1 MKRKFMMLFAFLLM
15 TGFGLCL
22 IDANNEKNVKE
33 ENQAGITDV
42 VTDENYSDE
51 DNPIVLE
58 DDSSKVEDAAEKKS
72 EVYKEMTTETNKNDV
87 VTKITT
93 STKKVSDT
101 TVKNTNTTKTNN
113 TTTNTTNKQNQT
125 VTKTDTTNTEKKENV
140 TKVDTPT
147 VKVEDKTP
155 AKEEPKKEVT
165 PPKETK
171 LMTYNYDIGNCGK
184 LYDSEA
190 KAYAA
195 AEAKFND
202 FSDPDKFVSNYMVYS
217 TYDKW
222 SINYYYEHY

>member
-33 ENQAGITDV
+33 ENQTGITDV
-42 VTDENYSDE
+42 VKEE
-51 DNPIVLE
+51 KK
-58 DDSSKVEDAAEKKS
+58 DDIPSVKVEDVAEKKA
-72 EVYKEMTTETNKNDV
+72 EVKKETSKTNKNDA
-87 VTKITT
+87 VTKITI
-93 STKKVSDT
+93 STKKVSDL

-113 TTTNTTNKQNQT
+113 TTTNMTNKQNQT
-125 VTKTDTTNTEKKENV
+125 VTKPDTTNTEKKDSV
-140 TKVDTPT
+140 TKKDTLI
-147 VKVEDKTP
+147 VKVENKTS
-155 AKEEPKKEVT
+155 AKEESKKEVM

-171 LMTYNYDIGNCGK
+171 PVTYNYDIGNCGK

-202 FSDPDKFVSNYMVYS
+202 FSDPDRYVSNYMVYS

>member
-33 ENQAGITDV
+33 ENQTGITDV
-42 VTDENYSDE
+42 VTDEKHKDD
-51 DNPIVLE
+51 DNPVIVE
-58 DDSSKVEDAAEKKS
+58 ESSVKVDDQR
-72 EVYKEMTTETNKNDV
+72 TNKNDA

-93 STKKVSDT
+93 STKKVSNT

-140 TKVDTPT
+140 TKVDSPT

-171 LMTYNYDIGNCGK
+171 PVTYNYDIGNCGK

-202 FSDPDKFVSNYMVYS
+202 FSDPDRYVSNYMVYS

>member
-15 TGFGLCL
+15 IGFGLCL
-22 IDANNEKNVKE
+22 IDTNNERNVEK
-33 ENQAGITDV
+33 ENQTGITDV
-42 VTDENYSDE
+42 VTDENYKDD
-51 DNPIVLE
+51 DNPVVVEETPIKV
-58 DDSSKVEDAAEKKS
+58 DDQK
-72 EVYKEMTTETNKNDV
+72 TNKNDV

-93 STKKVSDT
+93 STKKVSDS
-101 TVKNTNTTKTNN
+101 TVKNTNTIKANN
-113 TTTNTTNKQNQT
+113 STNKQNQT
-125 VTKTDTTNTEKKENV
+125 VTKTDTINQTTNTKKEKRV
-140 TKVDTPT
+140 TKKDNST

-171 LMTYNYDIGNCGK
+171 PVTYNYDIGNCGK

-202 FSDPDKFVSNYMVYS
+202 FSDPDRYVSNYMVYS

>member
-33 ENQAGITDV
+33 ENQTGITDV
-42 VTDENYSDE
+42 VKEE
-51 DNPIVLE
+51 KK
-58 DDSSKVEDAAEKKS
+58 DDIPSVKVEDVAEKKA
-72 EVYKEMTTETNKNDV
+72 EVKKETSKTNKNDA

-93 STKKVSDT
+93 STKKVSDS

-113 TTTNTTNKQNQT
+113 TITNMTNKQNQT
-125 VTKTDTTNTEKKENV
+125 VTKPDTTNIEKKENV
-140 TKVDTPT
+140 TPT

-155 AKEEPKKEVT
+155 AKEETKKEVT
-165 PPKETK
+165 SPKETK
-171 LMTYNYDIGNCGK
+171 PVTYNYDIGNCGK

-202 FSDPDKFVSNYMVYS
+202 FSDPDRYVSNYMVYS

>member
-42 VTDENYSDE
+42 VKEE
-51 DNPIVLE
+51 KKDNSPPVNI
-58 DDSSKVEDAAEKKS
+58 EDAAEKKS

-93 STKKVSDT
+93 LTKKVSDT

-171 LMTYNYDIGNCGK
+171 PMTYNYDIGNCGK

>member
-33 ENQAGITDV
+33 ENQTGITDV
-42 VTDENYSDE
+42 VKEE
-51 DNPIVLE
+51 KK
-58 DDSSKVEDAAEKKS
+58 DDIPSVKVEDVAEKKA
-72 EVYKEMTTETNKNDV
+72 EVKKETSKTNKNDT

-93 STKKVSDT
+93 STKKVSDS

-113 TTTNTTNKQNQT
+113 TTTNMTNKQNQT
-125 VTKTDTTNTEKKENV
+125 VTKPDTTNIEKKENV
-140 TKVDTPT
+140 TPT

-155 AKEEPKKEVT
+155 AKEETKKEVT
-165 PPKETK
+165 FPKETK
-171 LMTYNYDIGNCGK
+171 PVTYNYDIGNCGN

-202 FSDPDKFVSNYMVYS
+202 FSDPDRYVSNYMVYS

>member
-33 ENQAGITDV
+33 ENQTGISDV
-42 VTDENYSDE
+42 VKEE
-51 DNPIVLE
+51 KK
-58 DDSSKVEDAAEKKS
+58 DDIPSVKVEDVAEKKA
-72 EVYKEMTTETNKNDV
+72 EVKKETSKTNKNDA

-93 STKKVSDT
+93 STKKVSDS

-113 TTTNTTNKQNQT
+113 TTTNMTNKQNQT
-125 VTKTDTTNTEKKENV
+125 VTKPDTTNIEKKENV
-140 TKVDTPT
+140 TPT

-155 AKEEPKKEVT
+155 AKEETKKEVT
-165 PPKETK
+165 SPKETK
-171 LMTYNYDIGNCGK
+171 PVTYNYDIGNCGK

-202 FSDPDKFVSNYMVYS
+202 FSDPDRYVSNYMVYS

>member
-1 MKRKFMMLFAFLLM
+1 MKRKFMMLFAFLL
-15 TGFGLCL
+15 TIGFGSCL
-22 IDANNEKNVKE
+22 IDANNERNVKE
-33 ENQAGITDV
+33 ENQTGITDV
-42 VTDENYSDE
+42 VKEE
-51 DNPIVLE
+51 KK
-58 DDSSKVEDAAEKKS
+58 DDIPSVKVEDVAEKKA
-72 EVYKEMTTETNKNDV
+72 EVKKETSKTNKNDA

-93 STKKVSDT
+93 STKKVSDS

-113 TTTNTTNKQNQT
+113 TITNMTNKQNQT
-125 VTKTDTTNTEKKENV
+125 VTKPDTTNIEKKENV
-140 TKVDTPT
+140 TPT

-155 AKEEPKKEVT
+155 AKEETKKEVT
-165 PPKETK
+165 SPKETK
-171 LMTYNYDIGNCGK
+171 PVTYNYDIGNCGK

-202 FSDPDKFVSNYMVYS
+202 FSDPDRYVSNYMVYS

>member
-33 ENQAGITDV
+33 ENQTGITDV
-42 VTDENYSDE
+42 VKEE
-51 DNPIVLE
+51 KK
-58 DDSSKVEDAAEKKS
+58 DDIPSVKVEDVAEKKA
-72 EVYKEMTTETNKNDV
+72 EVKKETSKINKNDA

-93 STKKVSDT
+93 STKKVSDS

-113 TTTNTTNKQNQT
+113 TTTNMTNKQNQT
-125 VTKTDTTNTEKKENV
+125 VTKPDTTNIEKKENV
-140 TKVDTPT
+140 TPT

-155 AKEEPKKEVT
+155 AKEETKKEVT
-165 PPKETK
+165 SPKETK
-171 LMTYNYDIGNCGK
+171 PVTYNYDIGNCGK
-184 LYDSEA
+184 LYDSET

-202 FSDPDKFVSNYMVYS
+202 FSNPDRYVSNYMVYS

>member
-22 IDANNEKNVKE
+22 IDANSERNVKE
-33 ENQAGITDV
+33 ENQTGITDV
-42 VTDENYSDE
+42 VTDENYNDD
-51 DNPIVLE
+51 DNPVVIEEAPIKV
-58 DDSSKVEDAAEKKS
+58 DDQK
-72 EVYKEMTTETNKNDV
+72 TNKNDV

-93 STKKVSDT
+93 STKKVSDS
-101 TVKNTNTTKTNN
+101 TVKNTNISKTNN
-113 TTTNTTNKQNQT
+113 TANKQNQT
-125 VTKTDTTNTEKKENV
+125 VTKTDTNNQTSNTKKEESV
-140 TKVDTPT
+140 TKKDIPT
-147 VKVEDKTP
+147 VKVEDKTT

-171 LMTYNYDIGNCGK
+171 PVTYNYDIGNCGK

-202 FSDPDKFVSNYMVYS
+202 FNDPDKYVSNYMVYS

>member
-33 ENQAGITDV
+33 ENQTGITDV
-42 VTDENYSDE
+42 VKEE
-51 DNPIVLE
+51 KK
-58 DDSSKVEDAAEKKS
+58 DDIPSVKVEDVAEKKA
-72 EVYKEMTTETNKNDV
+72 EVKKETSKINKNDA

-93 STKKVSDT
+93 STKKVSDS

-113 TTTNTTNKQNQT
+113 TTTNMTNKQNQT
-125 VTKTDTTNTEKKENV
+125 VTKPDTTNIEKKENV
-140 TKVDTPT
+140 TPT

-155 AKEEPKKEVT
+155 AKEETKKEVT
-165 PPKETK
+165 SPKETK
-171 LMTYNYDIGNCGK
+171 PVTYNYDIGNCGK

-190 KAYAA
+190 KAYVA

-202 FSDPDKFVSNYMVYS
+202 FSNPDRYVSNYMVYS

>member
-22 IDANNEKNVKE
+22 IDANNERNVKE
-33 ENQAGITDV
+33 ENQTGIIDV
-42 VTDENYSDE
+42 VTDENYKED
-51 DNPIVLE
+51 DNPVVVKEAPIKV
-58 DDSSKVEDAAEKKS
+58 DDQK
-72 EVYKEMTTETNKNDV
+72 TNKNDV

-101 TVKNTNTTKTNN
+101 TVKNTSTNKTNN
-113 TTTNTTNKQNQT
+113 TTNTTNKQNQI
-125 VTKTDTTNTEKKENV
+125 VTKTDTNNQTSNTKKEESV
-140 TKVDTPT
+140 TKKDIPT

-155 AKEEPKKEVT
+155 AKEEIKKEVT

-171 LMTYNYDIGNCGK
+171 PVTYDYDIGNCGK

-202 FSDPDKFVSNYMVYS
+202 FSDPDKYVSNYMVYS

>member
-22 IDANNEKNVKE
+22 IDANNGKNVKE
-33 ENQAGITDV
+33 ENQTGITDV
-42 VTDENYSDE
+42 VKEE
-51 DNPIVLE
+51 KKDNSPPVN
-58 DDSSKVEDAAEKKS
+58 VEDAVEKKS
-72 EVYKEMTTETNKNDV
+72 EVNKETATETNKNDA

-140 TKVDTPT
+140 TKVDSPT

-171 LMTYNYDIGNCGK
+171 PVTYNYDIGNCGK

-202 FSDPDKFVSNYMVYS
+202 FSDPDKYVSNYMVYS

>member
-22 IDANNEKNVKE
+22 IDANNERNVKE
-33 ENQAGITDV
+33 EKQTGITDV
-42 VTDENYSDE
+42 VTDEIYKDD
-51 DNPIVLE
+51 DNPVVVE
-58 DDSSKVEDAAEKKS
+58 EVSVKVDDQK
-72 EVYKEMTTETNKNDV
+72 TNKNDV

-101 TVKNTNTTKTNN
+101 TVKNTNTSKTNN
-113 TTTNTTNKQNQT
+113 TTTNTTNKQNHT
-125 VTKTDTTNTEKKENV
+125 ITKTDTNNQTSNTKKEESV
-140 TKVDTPT
+140 TKKDTPT

-155 AKEEPKKEVT
+155 AKEEIKKEVT

-171 LMTYNYDIGNCGK
+171 PVTYDYDIGNCGK

-202 FSDPDKFVSNYMVYS
+202 FSDPDRYVSNYMVYS

>member
-22 IDANNEKNVKE
+22 IDANNEKNVKKE
-33 ENQAGITDV
+33 DQIGITDV
-42 VTDENYSDE
+42 VVDENFKDE

-58 DDSSKVEDAAEKKS
+58 ETSIKVDDQK
-72 EVYKEMTTETNKNDV
+72 TNKNDTSSKTTSV
-87 VTKITT
+87 NKITSTKTNKTTTKITN
-93 STKKVSDT
+93 STTKLQSQTTQKNDTINKTT
-101 TVKNTNTTKTNN
+101 TVKDKTI
-113 TTTNTTNKQNQT
+113 NQPKEDIS
-125 VTKTDTTNTEKKENV
+125 VTKKENAAV
-140 TKVDTPT
+140 
-147 VKVEDKTP
+147 
-155 AKEEPKKEVT
+155 KEEPKKEVT

-171 LMTYNYDIGNCGK
+171 PVTYNYDIGNCGK

-202 FSDPDKFVSNYMVYS
+202 FSDPDKYVSNYMVYS

-222 SINYYYEHY
+222 SINYYYEYY

>member
-22 IDANNEKNVKE
+22 IDVNNERNEKE
-33 ENQAGITDV
+33 ENQTGITDV
-42 VTDENYSDE
+42 VTDENYTDD
-51 DNPIVLE
+51 DNPVVVE
-58 DDSSKVEDAAEKKS
+58 ESPVKVDDQK
-72 EVYKEMTTETNKNDV
+72 TNKNDA

-93 STKKVSDT
+93 STKKVSNS
-101 TVKNTNTTKTNN
+101 TVMNTNITKTNN
-113 TTTNTTNKQNQT
+113 TTSNTTNKQNQT
-125 VTKTDTTNTEKKENV
+125 ITKTDTTNTEKKENV

-155 AKEEPKKEVT
+155 VKEEPKNEVT

-171 LMTYNYDIGNCGK
+171 PVTYNYDIGNCGK

-202 FSDPDKFVSNYMVYS
+202 FSDPDRYVSNYMVYS

>member
-1 MKRKFMMLFAFLLM
+1 MKRKFMMLFAFLL
-15 TGFGLCL
+15 TIGFGSCL
-22 IDANNEKNVKE
+22 IDANNERNVKK
-33 ENQAGITDV
+33 ENQTGMTDV
-42 VTDENYSDE
+42 ATDENYKED
-51 DNPIVLE
+51 DNPVVVKE
-58 DDSSKVEDAAEKKS
+58 VPVKVDDQK
-72 EVYKEMTTETNKNDV
+72 TNKNDV

-93 STKKVSDT
+93 SSKKVSNT
-101 TVKNTNTTKTNN
+101 TVKSTNTTKTNK
-113 TTTNTTNKQNQT
+113 TTNKQNQT
-125 VTKTDTTNTEKKENV
+125 VTKTDTNNQTSNTKKEESV
-140 TKVDTPT
+140 TKKDTPT

-155 AKEEPKKEVT
+155 AKEEIKKEVT

-171 LMTYNYDIGNCGK
+171 PVTYNYDIGNCGK

-202 FSDPDKFVSNYMVYS
+202 FSDPDRYVSNYMVYS

>member
-33 ENQAGITDV
+33 ENQTGITDV
-42 VTDENYSDE
+42 VKEE
-51 DNPIVLE
+51 KK
-58 DDSSKVEDAAEKKS
+58 DDIPSVKVEDVAEKKA
-72 EVYKEMTTETNKNDV
+72 EVKKETSKTNKNDA

-93 STKKVSDT
+93 STKKVSDS

-113 TTTNTTNKQNQT
+113 TTTNMTNKQNQT
-125 VTKTDTTNTEKKENV
+125 VTKPDTTNIEKKENV
-140 TKVDTPT
+140 TPT

-155 AKEEPKKEVT
+155 AKEETKKEVT
-165 PPKETK
+165 SPKETK
-171 LMTYNYDIGNCGK
+171 PVTYNYDIGNCGK

-202 FSDPDKFVSNYMVYS
+202 FSDPDRYVSNYMVYS

>member
-33 ENQAGITDV
+33 ENQTGITDV
-42 VTDENYSDE
+42 VKEE
-51 DNPIVLE
+51 KK
-58 DDSSKVEDAAEKKS
+58 DDIPSVKVEDVAEKKA
-72 EVYKEMTTETNKNDV
+72 EVKKETSKTNKNDA

-93 STKKVSDT
+93 STKKVSDS

-113 TTTNTTNKQNQT
+113 TITNMTNKQNQT
-125 VTKTDTTNTEKKENV
+125 VTKPDTTNIEKKENV
-140 TKVDTPT
+140 TPT

-155 AKEEPKKEVT
+155 AKEETKKEVT
-165 PPKETK
+165 SPKETK
-171 LMTYNYDIGNCGK
+171 PVTYNYDIGNCGN

-202 FSDPDKFVSNYMVYS
+202 FSDPDRYVSNYMVYS

>member
-42 VTDENYSDE
+42 VKEE
-51 DNPIVLE
+51 KKDNSPPVNI
-58 DDSSKVEDAAEKKS
+58 EDAAEKKS
-72 EVYKEMTTETNKNDV
+72 EVNKETETETNKNDA

-171 LMTYNYDIGNCGK
+171 PMTYNYDIGNCGK

-202 FSDPDKFVSNYMVYS
+202 FSDPDRYVSNYMVYS

>member
-33 ENQAGITDV
+33 ENQTGITDV
-42 VTDENYSDE
+42 VKEE
-51 DNPIVLE
+51 KKDNSPPV
-58 DDSSKVEDAAEKKS
+58 SVEDAAEKKS
-72 EVYKEMTTETNKNDV
+72 EVNKETATETNKNDA

-113 TTTNTTNKQNQT
+113 TTTNTTNIQNQT
-125 VTKTDTTNTEKKENV
+125 VTKIDTTNTEKKENV
-140 TKVDTPT
+140 TKVDSPT

-171 LMTYNYDIGNCGK
+171 PVTYNYDIGNCGK

-202 FSDPDKFVSNYMVYS
+202 FSDPDRYVSNYMVYS

>member
-22 IDANNEKNVKE
+22 IDANNERNVKE
-33 ENQAGITDV
+33 EKQTGITDV
-42 VTDENYSDE
+42 VTDENYKDD
-51 DNPIVLE
+51 DNPVVVE
-58 DDSSKVEDAAEKKS
+58 EVSVKVDDQK
-72 EVYKEMTTETNKNDV
+72 TNKNDV

-101 TVKNTNTTKTNN
+101 TVKNTNTSKTNN

-125 VTKTDTTNTEKKENV
+125 ITKTDTNNQTSNTKKEESV
-140 TKVDTPT
+140 SKKDTPT

-155 AKEEPKKEVT
+155 AKEEIKKEVT
-165 PPKETK
+165 PPKEIK
-171 LMTYNYDIGNCGK
+171 PVTYDYDIGNCGK

-202 FSDPDKFVSNYMVYS
+202 FSDPDRYVSNYMVYS

>member
-33 ENQAGITDV
+33 ENQTSITDV
-42 VTDENYSDE
+42 VKEE
-51 DNPIVLE
+51 KK
-58 DDSSKVEDAAEKKS
+58 DDIPSVKVEDVAEKKA
-72 EVYKEMTTETNKNDV
+72 EVKKETSKTNKNDA

-93 STKKVSDT
+93 STKKVSDS

-113 TTTNTTNKQNQT
+113 TTTNMTNKQNQT
-125 VTKTDTTNTEKKENV
+125 VTKPDTTNIEKKENV
-140 TKVDTPT
+140 TPT

-155 AKEEPKKEVT
+155 AKEETKKEVT
-165 PPKETK
+165 SPKETK
-171 LMTYNYDIGNCGK
+171 PVTYNYDIGNCGK

-202 FSDPDKFVSNYMVYS
+202 FSDPDRYVSNYMVYS

>member
-33 ENQAGITDV
+33 ENQTSITDV
-42 VTDENYSDE
+42 VKEE
-51 DNPIVLE
+51 KK
-58 DDSSKVEDAAEKKS
+58 DDIPSVKVEDVAEKKA
-72 EVYKEMTTETNKNDV
+72 EVKKETSKTNKNDA

-93 STKKVSDT
+93 STKKVSDS

-113 TTTNTTNKQNQT
+113 TTTNMANKQNQT
-125 VTKTDTTNTEKKENV
+125 VTKPDTTNIEKKENV
-140 TKVDTPT
+140 TPT

-155 AKEEPKKEVT
+155 AKEETKKEVT
-165 PPKETK
+165 SPKETK
-171 LMTYNYDIGNCGK
+171 PVTYNYDIGNCGK

-202 FSDPDKFVSNYMVYS
+202 FSDPDRYVSNYMVYS